1 MKRLILGLLGCAFA
15 AAAAD
20 ADPSQNAISIA
31 STGNASAKADLAIVF
46 LTTRSTAPLAADALE
61 QNTRKVAEISAR
73 LDALGYKGD
82 QVKWSGHR
90 FSPAGQGMYYPGGQR
105 PTGFDVYNN
114 LYVFLEGD
122 ALKDVAA
129 FNAKVGRLLDE
140 LSKIG
145 ASPAT
150 GPAPSAPMGRA
161 SVVAFTVR
169 DAAPLERQAYQDA
182 MNNARPLAEVMAS
195 RMNVQLSGVTSVH
208 SQQVG
213 RRAIM
218 GGPGIPLDDLPY
230 DYFSPSADDV
240 SVRVMLVLRYGYK

>member
-1 MKRLILGLLGCAFA
+1 MVYRVEHLCCKVSMSGRSILSSLGVLGCAFA

-20 ADPSQNAISIA
+20 ADSSQSAISIA
-31 STGNASAKADLAIVF
+31 RGKASARADLAVVF

-61 QNTRKVAEISAR
+61 QNTKKVAEIAAR

-90 FSPAGQGMYYPGGQR
+90 FSPSGQGVYYPGGQR

-122 ALKDVAA
+122 ALKDLAA
-129 FNAKVGRLLDE
+129 FNAKVGTLLDE

-150 GPAPSAPMGRA
+150 SPISSAPMGRA

-169 DAAPLERQAYQDA
+169 DPEPL
-182 MNNARPLAEVMAS
+182 
-195 RMNVQLSGVTSVH
+195 
-208 SQQVG
+208 
-213 RRAIM
+213 
-218 GGPGIPLDDLPY
+218 
-230 DYFSPSADDV
+230 
-240 SVRVMLVLRYGYK
+240 